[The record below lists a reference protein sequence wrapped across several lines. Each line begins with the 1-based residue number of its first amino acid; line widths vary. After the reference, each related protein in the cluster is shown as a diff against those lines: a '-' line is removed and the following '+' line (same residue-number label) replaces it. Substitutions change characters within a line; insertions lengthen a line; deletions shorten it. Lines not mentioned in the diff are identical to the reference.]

1 MGLVLVNKTLEEV
14 RKWTGEQMGR
24 EVTVGRTT
32 GTLGTFIVEPFI
44 AHKPHEEY
52 YVCIYATR
60 EGNTVLFHHEGGV
73 DIGDVD
79 SKAKRL
85 DVAIDDILTAE
96 AAAGLVTEV
105 KEENKRG

>member
-1 MGLVLVNKTLEEV
+1 
-14 RKWTGEQMGR
+14 MGR

-32 GTLGTFIVEPFI
+32 GTLGTFIVEPFV
-44 AHKPHEEY
+44 AHKPEEEY
-52 YVCIYATR
+52 YACIYATR

-85 DVAIDDILTAE
+85 DVAIDDVLTTE

-105 KEENKRG
+105 KEENKRR